1 MIMFEIDKN
10 AFAAPVS
17 ARDHSELI
25 SKIAEAVVKRRMAT
39 PAVLLIESC
48 KPLNR
53 LASQFVLV
61 ISPLLALFLTYDQ
74 IDAVSDLLQDRKSV
88 EQLRAEIEKRNNI

>member
-1 MIMFEIDKN
+1 MFKFDEK

-17 ARDHSELI
+17 EQDHTELI
-25 SKIAEAVVKRRMAT
+25 KKIAETVAKRKMT
-39 PAVLLIESC
+39 VPAVLLIESC

-61 ISPLLALFLTYDQ
+61 ISPLLALFVSYEQ
-74 IDAVSDLLQDRKSV
+74 INAFSDLLQDRNSIEK
-88 EQLRAEIEKRNNI
+88 LLAEIEKTNNK